1 MTITNESENEALKT
15 GYQQVLTKL
24 QAQEANILGEQ
35 HIARGKPHEAV
46 QAFTRAIELDGNE
59 PLFYSNR
66 SDAYLKYGNVGV

>member
-1 MTITNESENEALKT
+1 MKS

-35 HIARGKPHEAV
+35 HIAKGKPHEAV
-46 QAFTRAIELDGNE
+46 QAFTRAIELDAD

-66 SDAYLKYGNVGV
+66 SDAYLKYGNVGVCAKSCILLIE